1 MTVSEEKPCT
11 AFEGSKLVA
20 QGNRGEVRDVL
31 KKYRA
36 LHPEASILVFDDRTG
51 EDFDLE
57 GIPVS
62 TQASVSVSEPKPA
75 RPGRPKLGVVARE
88 ITLLPRH
95 WEWLETQPGGASVAL
110 RKLVEAARKQQAPE
124 DRARQ
129 AIEAAYR
136 FLSVMSAHVPNF
148 EDVARALF
156 RRDWPQF
163 DHSTQSLPL
172 DVREHLRRLTLPA
185 QSAPARPEP
194 PDSAEH

>member
-1 MTVSEEKPCT
+1 MTVLEEKQCT
-11 AFEGSKLVA
+11 AFEGNKLVA
-20 QGNRGEVRDVL
+20 QGNLREVRD
-31 KKYRA
+31 A
-36 LHPEASILVFDDRTG
+36 LRKFRSQYPEASILVFDDQTG

-57 GIPVS
+57 GTPVS
-62 TQASVSVSEPKPA
+62 TQGTEPAAEAAPA

-110 RKLVEAARKQQAPE
+110 RKLVEAARKQMAPE

-148 EDVARALF
+148 EDVARSLF
-156 RRDWPQF
+156 RRDWSQF
-163 DHSTQSLPL
+163 DQSTQGLPF
-172 DVREHLRRLTLPA
+172 DVRAHLRHIA
-185 QSAPARPEP
+185 APARPESA
-194 PDSAEH
+194 DDAEH